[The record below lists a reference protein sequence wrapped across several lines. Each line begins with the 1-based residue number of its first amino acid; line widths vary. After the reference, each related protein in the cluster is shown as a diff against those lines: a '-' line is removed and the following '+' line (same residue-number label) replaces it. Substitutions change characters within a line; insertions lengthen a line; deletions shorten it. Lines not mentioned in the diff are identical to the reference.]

1 MRRIRARAPIHV
13 HYIILYSLVRA
24 RARARVHTRGE
35 YARVLSEPANKL
47 VCGGLPHWESFV
59 INLLSGNA
67 HYIRAVARKSKRSEF
82 T

>member
-1 MRRIRARAPIHV
+1 MRPSMS
-13 HYIILYSLVRA
+13 IIFLSP
-24 RARARVHTRGE
+24 RARVHTRGE

-47 VCGGLPHWESFV
+47 VCSGLPHWESFV
-59 INLLSGNA
+59 INLLGGNA